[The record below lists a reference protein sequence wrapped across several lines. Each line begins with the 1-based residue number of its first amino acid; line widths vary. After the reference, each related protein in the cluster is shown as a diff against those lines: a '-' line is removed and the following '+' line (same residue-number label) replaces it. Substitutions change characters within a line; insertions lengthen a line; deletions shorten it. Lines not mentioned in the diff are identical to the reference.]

1 MVYFWDKD
9 NYIADIDI
17 FVIEGDGL
25 MIAIKELDQT
35 CLEV

>member
-1 MVYFWDKD
+1 MFYFWDKD
-9 NYIADIDI
+9 NYIG